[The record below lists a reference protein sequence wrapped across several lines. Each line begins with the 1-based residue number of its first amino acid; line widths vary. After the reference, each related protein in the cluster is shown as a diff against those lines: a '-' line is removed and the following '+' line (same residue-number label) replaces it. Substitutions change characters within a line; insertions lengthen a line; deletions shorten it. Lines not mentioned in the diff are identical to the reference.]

1 MSDSRSR
8 CAASRGSLRPVKL
21 FIDTGSVA
29 EVEEIAAWGVLSGA
43 TTNPSLL
50 AKEKGDPGAAI
61 QRICELI
68 DGPVSAEV
76 VAEEPDDMIS
86 EGRALAALHHHVV
99 VKVPF
104 GPAGLSAARTLSDEG
119 ITINM
124 TLVFTASQALLAAEA
139 GATFVSCFL
148 GRLDDVS
155 IDSGEVLAGIVE
167 ALHAGE
173 SEAQVLA
180 ASIRS
185 PQHVVLAARLGCE
198 VATIPGK
205 VLHQMLVH
213 PLTTSGIEKFTADWQ
228 TRPEFAEWLRELV
241 AAAPVR

>member
-1 MSDSRSR
+1 M
-8 CAASRGSLRPVKL
+8 KI

-29 EVEEIAAWGVLSGA
+29 EVEEIAAWGVLAGA

-50 AKEKGDPGAAI
+50 AKEDGDPGDI
-61 QRICELI
+61 IRRICELV

-76 VAEEPDDMIS
+76 VAEDAEGMIA
-86 EGRALAALHHHVV
+86 EGRALAGLHEHVV

-104 GPAGLSAARTLSDEG
+104 STAGLAATRALSDDE
-119 ITINM
+119 IPVNM

-139 GATFVSCFL
+139 GATFVSCFM

-155 IDSGEVLAGIVE
+155 IDSGETLQGIVE
-167 ALHAGE
+167 ALHTGE
-173 SEAQVLA
+173 STAQVLA

-185 PQHVVLAARLGCE
+185 PQHAVLAARLGCE

-205 VLHQMLVH
+205 VMRQMLDH
-213 PLTTSGIEKFTADWQ
+213 PLTTAGIERFTADWRS
-228 TRPEFAEWLRELV
+228 RPEFGDWMRQLV
-241 AAAPVR
+241 DGAAVS